1 MKKFLAM
8 LLAVVMVLTLVACGG
23 NDTKKA
29 DGQVVIGSDTE
40 ESGDWAY
47 SAFQTSPNATD
58 NEVVKLTD
66 DLLTVDTDQ
75 HGDYV
80 VNKTVVKS
88 YERIEEENGNV
99 TYKFVLN
106 DGLKFNNGEAVTAQ
120 DFLAWTMFL
129 SSPAGKEMG
138 VVSAAYD
145 QLPGGVAYR
154 NGETNV
160 LAGLRLFDDKT
171 FSVTILKTNE
181 AGDTDYLPYYYD
193 LGYAAMRG
201 VNLTYWFGEGW
212 SVKDDGEGAYFVNAD
227 GKEFTAAN
235 VGDAVT
241 AARYATSDRVTSG
254 PYNLVSFDQ
263 SSREIVLEANENYNG
278 NFEGQKPGI
287 QKLVIVKTEQ
297 DTVMDMIATGQIQIY
312 SGIGDGAQVNAA
324 LDLIEAGTIDSSY
337 TTYDRAGYGYFAYA
351 CDFGPSQFVEFRQA
365 VAYLLDR
372 NEFAQTFCQG
382 WGGVVHGPYCTAFSM
397 TSKTDIDKKV
407 NHYDY
412 NPEKAVEL
420 LKQAG
425 FVYNADGSDYVD
437 GSGEIRYA
445 KVTAEQA
452 QYYDNFNKVLADG
465 TILMP
470 ATLNWAS
477 SENNSVSALLSTM
490 LANSEATKN
499 AGVSIVKTEMTF
511 PELLN
516 YMYRQDAYGI
526 GGDYSVPTYN
536 MFNLATGW
544 NAGVYDFAY
553 NWSTDPTYIEMGYN
567 VQHLY
572 DEELDQLSMDM
583 VYGVEPG
590 DEATFLEL
598 WEKYV
603 IRWNEELPMV
613 PLYANIY
620 VTLYPNTIDN
630 YAEDSFWGFDR
641 AILYA
646 NWVGSAK

>member
-1 MKKFLAM
+1 MKKFLAL
-8 LLAVVMVLTLVACGG
+8 LLAVVMVLTMVACGEG
-23 NDTKKA
+23 KKKA

-40 ESGDWAY
+40 ASGDWAY

-312 SGIGDGAQVNAA
+312 SGIADGAQVNAA

-499 AGVSIVKTEMTF
+499 AGVSIVKTEMSYS
-511 PELLN
+511 ELLN